1 MIKALFSIL
10 AVLLVVIIIL
20 LCVGYWLFNYT
31 TLEKLGYADVEIAET
46 ELPKGDTVAITPRS
60 IGIEDMTFKELINWF
75 KEKLKSGNKS
85 EK

>member
-46 ELPKGDTVAITPRS
+46 ELPNGDTE
-60 IGIEDMTFKELINWF
+60 IGRAHV
-75 KEKLKSGNKS
+75 
-85 EK
+85 